1 MTNQELRD
9 LLHQHEVQ
17 VTFTKA
23 DGEQRVMP
31 CTLKQDLLPVA
42 EAVTETQRRVNTDP
56 DLFKVYCTD
65 KKAWRSFRF
74 ERVIAT
80 EIIG

>member
-31 CTLKQDLLPVA
+31 CTLKQDLLPVV

-65 KKAWRSFRF
+65 
-74 ERVIAT
+74 
-80 EIIG
+80 